1 MRGLKFLVIF
11 MGVLILLGTS
21 FLVFTIIQ
29 RGSKLIKPNEDKVIN
44 SAIEIISPTNMELKN
59 VSTNDGKIIIKF
71 EDENKFII
79 KILNLDTGLE
89 LNSIL
94 IKKE

>member
-11 MGVLILLGTS
+11 MGVLIILGTS

-29 RGSKLIKPNEDKVIN
+29 RGSKLIKPNEEKVIN
-44 SAIEIISPTNMELKN
+44 SSIEIISPTNMELKN
-59 VSTNDGKIIIKF
+59 VSTNDGKIILKF